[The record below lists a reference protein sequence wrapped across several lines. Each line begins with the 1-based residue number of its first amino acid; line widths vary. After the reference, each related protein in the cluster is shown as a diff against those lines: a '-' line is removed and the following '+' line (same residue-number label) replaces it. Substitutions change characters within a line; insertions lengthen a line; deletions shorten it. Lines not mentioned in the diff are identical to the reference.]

1 MKCENCGNHEA
12 NYHYRANI
20 NGEVSEMHLC
30 SDCAEEQGLLRAFDY
45 DPFENLLEDF
55 FSPRFSL
62 GGTMLRSL
70 PHLRTAAAKP
80 AVKSHETDPALAKR
94 REKEALR
101 FQLEEAVKSENY
113 EKAIELRDK
122 LRDMDAGQE

>member
-1 MKCENCGNHEA
+1 MKCENCGKHEA
-12 NYHYRANI
+12 SCHYRVNI

-30 SDCAEEQGLLRAFDY
+30 PDCAGEQGLLRAFDY
-45 DPFENLLEDF
+45 DPFESLLEDF

-62 GGTMLRSL
+62 GGTMLRTL
-70 PHLRTAAAKP
+70 PRFRTAAKP
-80 AVKSHETDPALAKR
+80 IAADPALNKR

-101 FQLEEAVKSENY
+101 YELEEAVKNENY

-122 LRDMDAGQE
+122 LREMDAGRE

>member
-1 MKCENCGNHEA
+1 MKCEKCGNHEA
-12 NYHYRANI
+12 TYHYRANI

-30 SDCAEEQGLLRAFDY
+30 PDCAGEQGLLRAFDY
-45 DPFENLLEDF
+45 DPFETLLEDF

-70 PHLRTAAAKP
+70 PRFRTAVKP
-80 AVKSHETDPALAKR
+80 AIKSTEADPALAKR

-101 FQLEEAVKSENY
+101 CQLEEAVKQENY

-122 LRDMDAGQE
+122 LREMDNAG

>member
-1 MKCENCGNHEA
+1 MKCEKCGSHEA
-12 NYHYRANI
+12 TYHYRANV

-30 SDCAEEQGLLRAFDY
+30 SGCAEEQGLLRAFDY
-45 DPFENLLEDF
+45 EPFESLLEDF

-62 GGTMLRSL
+62 GGTL
-70 PHLRTAAAKP
+70 LRTLPQRRTAPAKP
-80 AVKSHETDPALAKR
+80 AVKPAEADPALAKR

-101 FQLEEAVKSENY
+101 WQLEEAVKSENY

-122 LRDMDAGQE
+122 LRAMDKED

>member
-1 MKCENCGNHEA
+1 MKCEKCGKEA
-12 NYHYRANI
+12 TYHYRANV

-30 SDCAEEQGLLRAFDY
+30 ADCAGEQGLLRAFDY
-45 DPFENLLEDF
+45 DPFEGFWDDF

-62 GGTMLRSL
+62 GGTMLRTL
-70 PHLRTAAAKP
+70 PHFRTAAAKP
-80 AVKSHETDPALAKR
+80 AVKAPEADPELAKR

-101 FQLEEAVKSENY
+101 FRLEEAVKQENY

-122 LRDMDAGQE
+122 LREMDNAG

>member
-12 NYHYRANI
+12 SYHYRANI
-20 NGEVSEMHLC
+20 NGDVSEMHLC
-30 SDCAEEQGLLRAFDY
+30 SNCAEEQGLLRAFDY

-70 PHLRTAAAKP
+70 PRFRTAAVKP
-80 AVKSHETDPALAKR
+80 AVKPAEADPSLAKR

>member
-1 MKCENCGNHEA
+1 MKCEHCGNHEA
-12 NYHYRANI
+12 SYHYRANI

-30 SDCAEEQGLLRAFDY
+30 PDCAAKQGPLRAFDH
-45 DPFENLLEDF
+45 DPFESLLEDF

-62 GGTMLRSL
+62 GGTMLRTL
-70 PHLRTAAAKP
+70 PRRFAAMPKA
-80 AVKSHETDPALAKR
+80 AVKTVATDPAIAKR

-101 FQLEEAVKSENY
+101 WQLEEAVKEENY

-122 LRDMDAGQE
+122 LREMGK

>member
-70 PHLRTAAAKP
+70 PRFRTAAVKP
-80 AVKSHETDPALAKR
+80 AVKPAEADPSLAKR

-122 LRDMDAGQE
+122 LREMDNAG

>member
-1 MKCENCGNHEA
+1 MKCEHCGNHEA
-12 NYHYRANI
+12 SYHYRANI

-30 SDCAEEQGLLRAFDY
+30 PDCAAEQGLLRAFDH
-45 DPFENLLEDF
+45 DPFESLLEDF

-62 GGTMLRSL
+62 GGSMLRTL
-70 PHLRTAAAKP
+70 PHLRAAAVKP
-80 AVKSHETDPALAKR
+80 AVKQSEADPALMKR

-101 FQLEEAVKSENY
+101 FQLEEAVRSENY

-122 LRDMDAGQE
+122 LREMDNAG

>member
-12 NYHYRANI
+12 SCHYRVNI

-30 SDCAEEQGLLRAFDY
+30 PDCAGEQGLLRAFDY
-45 DPFENLLEDF
+45 DPFESLLEDF

-62 GGTMLRSL
+62 GGTMLRTQ
-70 PHLRTAAAKP
+70 PRFRTAAKP
-80 AVKSHETDPALAKR
+80 IAADPALNKR
-94 REKEALR
+94 REKETLR
-101 FQLEEAVKSENY
+101 YELEEAVKNENY

-122 LRDMDAGQE
+122 LREMDAGRE

>member
-12 NYHYRANI
+12 SYHYRANI

-30 SDCAEEQGLLRAFDY
+30 SACAEEQGLLRAFDY
-45 DPFENLLEDF
+45 NPFEGLLEDF

-62 GGTMLRSL
+62 GGTMLRTL
-70 PHLRTAAAKP
+70 PHFRTAVKP
-80 AVKSHETDPALAKR
+80 AVKSVEADPALARR

-101 FQLEEAVKSENY
+101 FQMEEAVKQEKY

-122 LRDMDAGQE
+122 LREMDNAG